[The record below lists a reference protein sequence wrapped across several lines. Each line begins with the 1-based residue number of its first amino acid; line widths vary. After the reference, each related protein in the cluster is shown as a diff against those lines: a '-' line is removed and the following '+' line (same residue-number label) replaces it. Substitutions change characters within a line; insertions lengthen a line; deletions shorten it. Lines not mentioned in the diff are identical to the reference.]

1 MNSFLK
7 PSLPLHDKELSSETG
22 GEMVIKHYQTKL
34 SHLML
39 IVSLGVP
46 ADLMLTIV
54 FRPFHL
60 IYFCGENPWS
70 KGAG

>member
-1 MNSFLK
+1 
-7 PSLPLHDKELSSETG
+7 
-22 GEMVIKHYQTKL
+22 MVIKHYQTKL
-34 SHLML
+34 SHRML

-60 IYFCGENPWS
+60 IYFCGEDPWS